1 MAKTD
6 AALAKIR
13 KICLSLPDTK
23 ETMTWGKPH
32 FRVGE
37 KIFAGYGEENGK
49 RVVGFKLEMAHA
61 SIAVQVPGFSRA
73 PYVGH
78 KGWVSLETDSV
89 KDWDEVR
96 EMILESYRLIAP
108 KKSLAKLDC
117 GSALKW
123 QGPTTG
129 RQSSSRNSA
138 SDREPEVE
146 RSNTD
151 CRHSGQAQREP
162 ESSRFLPR
170 LAE

>member
-1 MAKTD
+1 MAKTN

-37 KIFAGYGEENGK
+37 KIFAGYAEENGK
-49 RVVGFKLEMAHA
+49 CVVGFKLEMAHA

-108 KKSLAKLDC
+108 KKSLAKL
-117 GSALKW
+117 AAAAV
-123 QGPTTG
+123 
-129 RQSSSRNSA
+129 SRA
-138 SDREPEVE
+138 
-146 RSNTD
+146 
-151 CRHSGQAQREP
+151 A
-162 ESSRFLPR
+162 R
-170 LAE
+170 LHR